1 MNGYYRESLSISEAD
16 KKADPDVTIPA
27 EIVDPLAYEI
37 PADAELI
44 DDTPIFGTEV
54 AAEPVIEPLT
64 NEVPIPMYVPM
75 YVPMNEPIA
84 EVDTMDK
91 MITPAT
97 PVSTNSGLPTALLE
111 QEDSEHFRTRWN
123 EIQATF
129 VDDPRTAVQQ
139 ADALVSEVID
149 QITQMFATEHSSLEG
164 QWNQGSEVST
174 EDLRKSL
181 QHYRSFFNRLVV

>member
-1 MNGYYRESLSISEAD
+1 MNGYYTERFSLSEAD
-16 KKADPDVTIPA
+16 EKTDQDATSPV

-54 AAEPVIEPLT
+54 AADPVIEPLT
-64 NEVPIPMYVPM
+64 NEVPMVVPM
-75 YVPMNEPIA
+75 SSPIA
-84 EVDTMDK
+84 EVDTVEK
-91 MITPAT
+91 PMIPET
-97 PVSTNSGLPTALLE
+97 PVSASSELPMALLE
-111 QEDSEHFRTRWN
+111 REDSEHFRTRWN
-123 EIQATF
+123 EIQAKF
-129 VDDPRTAVQQ
+129 VDDPRAAVQQ

-164 QWNQGSEVST
+164 QWKQGSEVST
-174 EDLRKSL
+174 EDLRTSL